1 MLSTPQARP
10 GPQVIPAPV
19 LPPSYCLAMN
29 KRQFLRSSAGLLPLA
44 LLPRTLF
51 ATATTPGEFPDIRLI
66 AAWRSLHDL
75 GRDGASRGAR
85 AEGAT
90 DYVGILAPDWQQGLA
105 RIETAVAVPNRAH
118 ALLSDREGGF
128 LVCANRPG
136 PWLMRCAA
144 DGEVL
149 ARRVLEDEKS
159 GRTLNGHAVFDP
171 SGKWLYTTESEI
183 GSTQGWVAVRRRDN
197 LRKEAEFPTRG
208 IEPHELLCDA
218 EGKLVVA
225 NGGILRAAGDRK
237 RDLERMDSSLVRLDP
252 NSGERLGQWWLN
264 DPRLS
269 LRHLALGS
277 TPAANGHTRVGVA
290 LQAEHDDPAE
300 RAAAPILAVW
310 NGDALEIPSRET
322 IGAGYCGDI
331 ATGMDGGF
339 YLSAERSHRVTRWHP
354 AAPERLE
361 VIAELNKAG
370 ALAELPLDGTHAGL
384 IGSPRGLGLWHPQ
397 RNPVLLRWPLEIAPD
412 NHWVATRT

>member
-1 MLSTPQARP
+1 
-10 GPQVIPAPV
+10 
-19 LPPSYCLAMN
+19 MN
-29 KRQFLRSSAGLLPLA
+29 KRDFLRTLGGGLSLT

-51 ATATTPGEFPDIRLI
+51 AATPTLGELPEIRLI

-75 GRDGASRGAR
+75 GRDGASRGAMT
-85 AEGAT
+85 EGAT
-90 DYVGILAPDWQQGLA
+90 DYVGILAPNWQQGLA
-105 RIETAVAVPNRAH
+105 RIETAVAVPNRVH
-118 ALLSDREGGF
+118 GLLSDRDGGF

-144 DGEVL
+144 NGDVL

-171 SGKWLYTTESEI
+171 AGEWLYTTESET
-183 GSTQGWVAVRRRDN
+183 GSTQGWITVRRRDS
-197 LRKEAEFPTRG
+197 LRKEAEFSTRG
-208 IEPHELLCDA
+208 IEPHELLFDA
-218 EGKLVVA
+218 EGKLIVA

-237 RDLERMDSSLVRLDP
+237 HDLDRMDASLVRLDP
-252 NSGERLGQWWLN
+252 RNGERLGQWWLK
-264 DPRLS
+264 DKRLS
-269 LRHLALGS
+269 LRHLALG
-277 TPAANGHTRVGVA
+277 AAPVPNGRTLVGVA

-322 IGAGYCGDI
+322 VGAGYCGDI

-354 AAPERLE
+354 ATPERLE

-370 ALAELPLDGTHAGL
+370 ALAELPLDGTHASL
-384 IGSPRGLGLWHPQ
+384 IGSPRGLGFWHPQ
-397 RNPVLLRWPLEIAPD
+397 RDPVLLRWPLEIAPD
-412 NHWVATRT
+412 NHWVATRA

>member
-1 MLSTPQARP
+1 
-10 GPQVIPAPV
+10 
-19 LPPSYCLAMN
+19 MN
-29 KRQFLRSSAGLLPLA
+29 KRDFLRTLGGSLSLA
-44 LLPRTLF
+44 LLPRTLL
-51 ATATTPGEFPDIRLI
+51 AAAAMPGELPEIRLI

-75 GRDGASRGAR
+75 ARDGSARGAK

-105 RIETAVAVPNRAH
+105 RIETAVAVPDRVH
-118 ALLSDREGGF
+118 GLLPDRDGGF
-128 LVCANRPG
+128 VVCANRPG

-149 ARRVLEDEKS
+149 ARQALADENS

-171 SGKWLYTTESEI
+171 AGEWLYTTESET
-183 GSTQGWVAVRRRDN
+183 GSTQGWIAVRRRDS

-208 IEPHELLCDA
+208 VEPHELLFDA
-218 EGKLVVA
+218 EGALVVA

-237 RDLERMDSSLVRLDP
+237 RDLDRMDSSLVRLDP
-252 NSGERLGQWWLN
+252 RRGERLGQWWLK
-264 DPRLS
+264 DKRLS
-269 LRHLALGS
+269 LRHLALGA
-277 TPAANGHTRVGVA
+277 TPAAGGRALVGVA
-290 LQAEHDDPAE
+290 LQAEHDDAAE

-322 IGAGYCGDI
+322 VGAGYCGDI

-354 AAPERLE
+354 AAPEHLE

-370 ALAELPLDGTHAGL
+370 ALAELPLDGSHASL
-384 IGSPRGLGLWHPQ
+384 IGSPRGLGFWHPQ
-397 RNPVLLRWPLEIAPD
+397 RDPVLLRWPVEIAPD
-412 NHWVATRT
+412 NHWTVVGA